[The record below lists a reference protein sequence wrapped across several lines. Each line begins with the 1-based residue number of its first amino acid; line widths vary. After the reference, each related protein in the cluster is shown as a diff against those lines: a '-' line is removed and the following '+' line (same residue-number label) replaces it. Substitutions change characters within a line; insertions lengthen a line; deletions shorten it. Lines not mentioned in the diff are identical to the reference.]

1 MLSCFYGVTV
11 IYNLLMLY
19 SFSQLNL
26 FECFI
31 ISIASQII
39 HSRVPDLITSVL
51 WLSVGK
57 MFCYLS
63 SFRFYIFGSS
73 YVLVHLLIVLFVQH
87 ISSRMKVFNKFQA
100 SSILGHLMQEFG
112 DQHLMIFKTVVKID
126 LILYFFN
133 IIIPLTL
140 WQCVHL
146 YSVFFK
152 FFPFWLPSEIFA
164 IWYQI

>member
-19 SFSQLNL
+19 PFSQLNL

-73 YVLVHLLIVLFVQH
+73 YVLVHLPIVLFVQYISPAWRCS
-87 ISSRMKVFNKFQA
+87 ISSRRLQSYVTLCRNLVINIRWSSRQLSRSIIYYIF
-100 SSILGHLMQEFG
+100 SIL
-112 DQHLMIFKTVVKID
+112 
-126 LILYFFN
+126 
-133 IIIPLTL
+133 
-140 WQCVHL
+140 
-146 YSVFFK
+146 
-152 FFPFWLPSEIFA
+152 
-164 IWYQI
+164 